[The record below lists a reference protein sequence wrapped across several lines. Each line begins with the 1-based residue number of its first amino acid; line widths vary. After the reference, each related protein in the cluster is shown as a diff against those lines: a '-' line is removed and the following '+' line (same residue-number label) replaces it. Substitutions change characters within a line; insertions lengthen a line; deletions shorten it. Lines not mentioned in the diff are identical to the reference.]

1 LFSWPVDFFPLNAT
15 CQRNKKKGII
25 EAEAASGAKLAQP
38 NVWWSPYCSAGLW
51 TSFPLMPHVKEIRK
65 RESLKLRLLVVPSL
79 LNQMFGGVF
88 IVQLACGLLSP

>member
-1 LFSWPVDFFPLNAT
+1 MPHV
-15 CQRNKKKGII
+15 KEIII

-79 LNQMFGGVF
+79 LNQMFGGVP

>member
-38 NVWWSPYCSAGLW
+38 NVWWSFYCSAGLW

-65 RESLKLRLLVVPSL
+65 RESMKLRLL
-79 LNQMFGGVF
+79 G
-88 IVQLACGLLSP
+88 C

>member
-15 CQRNKKKGII
+15 CQRNKKKGIN

-65 RESLKLRLLVVPSL
+65 RESMKLRLLLV
-79 LNQMFGGVF
+79 QM
-88 IVQLACGLLSP
+88 Q

>member
-15 CQRNKKKGII
+15 CQRNKKKGIN
-25 EAEAASGAKLAQP
+25 EAEVATGP
-38 NVWWSPYCSAGLW
+38 NA
-51 TSFPLMPHVKEIRK
+51 IRI

-79 LNQMFGGVF
+79 LNQMFGGVL

>member
-25 EAEAASGAKLAQP
+25 EAEVATGP
-38 NVWWSPYCSAGLW
+38 NA
-51 TSFPLMPHVKEIRK
+51 IRI

-79 LNQMFGGVF
+79 LNQMFGGVP